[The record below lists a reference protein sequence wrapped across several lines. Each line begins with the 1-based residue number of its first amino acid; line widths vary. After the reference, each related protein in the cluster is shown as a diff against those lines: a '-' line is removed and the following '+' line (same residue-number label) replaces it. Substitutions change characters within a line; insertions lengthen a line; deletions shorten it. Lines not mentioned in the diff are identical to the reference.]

1 MNTLFDEPIY
11 ADSASDAI
19 LKDKFYTPPIALRPL
34 LPYLRPEWRIW
45 EPCCGGGAIVTELCS
60 KGFDVFGTDIVE
72 PHGRD
77 FLTWKPEYFDAVVT
91 NPPYSKGDD
100 LLERCYSF
108 AKPFA
113 VILPVTFIGGKRRQ
127 NMFREHGIEVIMFGE
142 RLNFLTPTGKDHK
155 NGSTANFE
163 TAWFTHGLKIGA
175 GITFS
180 TLKGLGAI

>member
-77 FLTWKPEYFDAVVT
+77 FLTWEPAHFDAIVT
-91 NPPYSKGDD
+91 NPPFSCKDNFIERAYS
-100 LLERCYSF
+100 LC
-108 AKPFA
+108 KPFA
-113 VILPVTFIGGKRRQ
+113 LLLPLHSLGGKARQ
-127 NMFREHGIEVIMFGE
+127 ALYRQHGIEIILVGE
-142 RLNFLTPTGKDHK
+142 RINFITPTGRDK
-155 NGSTANFE
+155 SSSAQFE
-163 TAWFTHGLKIGA
+163 SAWFTHGLNIGA

-180 TLKGLGAI
+180 TLKGLGAIA